1 MSFFGK
7 IITKKVFW
15 LITKTITDE
24 FLLVTK
30 ILFEKNFLNMGLG
43 SISLKLNNDQ
53 MLINKKNRH
62 IEEEDFYKNVHILKK
77 DLSWEEM
84 SDDIKIHSKIYETI
98 SSTKAIANIFPL
110 NTITFSIEHHNLLK
124 PLDLIGT
131 EQLKKIKIIHIT
143 NKTEWNENKEFIIAK
158 HLKLNDILIIKGYGV
173 FIKARDVREIL
184 KKAVILENSAAILLN
199 SQQH

>member
-1 MSFFGK
+1 
-7 IITKKVFW
+7 
-15 LITKTITDE
+15 
-24 FLLVTK
+24 
-30 ILFEKNFLNMGLG
+30 MGLG

>member
-1 MSFFGK
+1 M
-7 IITKKVFW
+7 VA
-15 LITKTITDE
+15 KTIIDE
-24 FLLVTK
+24 FLLITK

-62 IEEEDFYKNVHILKK
+62 INENDFYKSVHILKK
-77 DLSWEEM
+77 DLAWEEM
-84 SDDIKIHSKIYETI
+84 SEDIKIHSKIYETI

-110 NTITFSIEHHNLLK
+110 NTITFSLEHHNLLK
-124 PLDLIGT
+124 PIDFIGK
-131 EQLKKIKIIHIT
+131 ENIKQIKIIDIT

-158 HLKLNDILIIKGYGV
+158 NLMESEILIVKGYGV

-184 KKAVILENSAAILLN
+184 KKAVILENSATILLN